1 MSASNFL
8 YFSHRRS
15 RRVTRSCYSRE
26 IKKNNRKSS
35 IKVCSHSKI
44 LPFMG
49 CWSGIR
55 SVFSSVG
62 SSTAKALRYFLELC
76 RHFIDARS
84 MHTILSESWQLS
96 LEWDCT
102 LRESWTFRIGQ
113 IRHWLK
119 TWQMGKFLLYKEK
132 STSTCLVG
140 LSWSTPMSI
149 PSLSCWCMPWWFF
162 SMISS
167 SSIRLCGSL
176 TFTTAL
182 GTALKAKPIFTVW
195 KWGR

>member
-96 LEWDCT
+96 LE
-102 LRESWTFRIGQ
+102 
-113 IRHWLK
+113 
-119 TWQMGKFLLYKEK
+119 
-132 STSTCLVG
+132 
-140 LSWSTPMSI
+140 
-149 PSLSCWCMPWWFF
+149 
-162 SMISS
+162 
-167 SSIRLCGSL
+167 
-176 TFTTAL
+176 
-182 GTALKAKPIFTVW
+182 
-195 KWGR
+195 